1 MLRIT
6 DFVGVGDSEVV
17 AMSVESMSL
26 RRRVPSRLAR
36 VGLARH
42 FPSLGLLLLF
52 PFPFLPFL
60 RFFFWGGGLSN

>member
-6 DFVGVGDSEVV
+6 DFVGVGDSGVV

-36 VGLARH
+36 AGPARRVTH
-42 FPSLGLLLLF
+42 FPVWIPRGDVVPDGSRTL
-52 PFPFLPFL
+52 
-60 RFFFWGGGLSN
+60 